1 MAQAQNSFGRHG
13 GRREDPFLGQRGFS
27 HDWTTLKRVAPFVW
41 HSNDAELKRRIF
53 FCLGFVGVSALIT
66 GGVPLLFALAID
78 AYAGKPTVWAAAPIG
93 IIAAYAATSWVQ
105 RLFDQGYFIAYGP
118 IEQRI
123 TRRVSRTF
131 FRHLHGLSLRFHL
144 GRRTGSLSDI
154 LGRGLG
160 GIRDILASSLFQIL
174 PLVIEV
180 VTIGAIVLLRLS
192 PLYAGVVLA
201 TLVAFAWVMTI
212 GADDIRG
219 NMRKINRA
227 NAEAHGQAIDSLIN
241 YETVQYFGVEDAIAE
256 RYDAQLRAIE
266 NLALDQQRLRSLT
279 GMAQMTVLSLGLAL
293 LLIMGGLDVESGAM
307 TVGGLVLVN
316 TYLLRLARP
325 LETMS
330 RIFRT
335 LRTAL
340 SNLEQMFLL
349 LDEDP
354 EVRDS
359 PDAAPLPAGPCA
371 IRFEQVAFSYD
382 ERRPILENFSF
393 DLPAGRTLA
402 IIGASGA
409 GKSTIVRLLFR
420 FYDPTEGRILID
432 GADLRQ
438 VKQASLRAA
447 IAVVPQDTVLFN
459 ETLYDNIAFA
469 RSGATQAEIEAATR
483 AAQLTAFVESLPD
496 GWSTLVGERGLKLS
510 GGEKQRVAIA
520 RALLKR
526 PRIFIFDEATSSLDS
541 LTEQAIQAEIANLS
555 RGTTSLIIA
564 HRLSTI
570 VHADQILVLD
580 EGRIVEHGNHR
591 ELVGADGPYAR
602 LWQRQ
607 NRAA

>member
-1 MAQAQNSFGRHG
+1 MAQAQNNFGRHG
-13 GRREDPFLGQRGFS
+13 GRREDPFLGQRGFAQ
-27 HDWTTLKRVAPFVW
+27 DWATLRRITPFIW
-41 HSNDAELKRRIF
+41 HADDAELKRRIV
-53 FCLGFVGVSALIT
+53 FCLGFVALSALVT
-66 GGVPLLFALAID
+66 GGVPLLFAMAID
-78 AYAGKPTVWAAAPIG
+78 AYAGKASPLALTPIG
-93 IIAAYAATSWVQ
+93 IIAAYAATSWLQ

-174 PLVIEV
+174 PLIIEV

-192 PLYAGVVLA
+192 PLYAAIVLA
-201 TLVAFAWVMTI
+201 TLVSFAWVMTI
-212 GADDIRG
+212 GADEIRG
-219 NMRKINRA
+219 NMRNINRA

-256 RYDAQLRAIE
+256 RYDAQLHAIE
-266 NLALDQQRLRSLT
+266 DLALQQQRLRSLT
-279 GMAQMTVLSLGLAL
+279 GMAQMTVLSIGLAL
-293 LLIMGGLDVESGAM
+293 LLVMGGLDVESGAM
-307 TVGGLVLVN
+307 SVGGLVLVN

-340 SNLEQMFLL
+340 SNVEQVFLL

-354 EVRDS
+354 EVRDAS
-359 PDAAPLPAGPCA
+359 DAVPLPAGPGA
-371 IRFEQVAFSYD
+371 IRFEQVGFSYD

-393 DLPAGRTLA
+393 DLPAGKTLA

-432 GADLRQ
+432 GADLRRLT
-438 VKQASLRAA
+438 QASLRAA

-459 ETLYDNIAFA
+459 ETIYDNIAFA
-469 RSGATQAEIEAATR
+469 RAGASRTEIEAAAR
-483 AAQLTAFVESLPD
+483 AAQLEAFVASLPD
-496 GWSTLVGERGLKLS
+496 GWGTLVGERGLKLS

-541 LTEQAIQAEIANLS
+541 LTEQAIQAEIASVS
-555 RGTTSLIIA
+555 RGSTSLIIA

-591 ELVGADGPYAR
+591 DLVGADGPYAR